1 MASRS
6 IILFLSLLSTFSFA
20 KPSWQLIE
28 VEDQV
33 EADNEEKKASEEAGH
48 EQDLDVEEEQDGK
61 DYRQVIRRHTCSDF
75 LNSYFEEEKNDATAI
90 FRIPILLQSTLDP
103 LALDPLAL
111 DPLGNDT
118 SLNVSEYMLE
128 YFSPITLG

>member
-1 MASRS
+1 MS

-20 KPSWQLIE
+20 KPSWKLIE
-28 VEDQV
+28 VENQV

-75 LNSYFEEEKNDATAI
+75 LNSYFEKKGATAI
-90 FRIPILLQSTLDP
+90 FRHPILLQVTLEV
-103 LALDPLAL
+103 
-111 DPLGNDT
+111 
-118 SLNVSEYMLE
+118 SLVQSSLQ
-128 YFSPITLG
+128 

>member
-20 KPSWQLIE
+20 KPSWKLIE
-28 VEDQV
+28 VENHV

-61 DYRQVIRRHTCSDF
+61 DYRQVIGGHTCSDF
-75 LNSYFEEEKNDATAI
+75 LNSYFERKKRCHCHFQAPNPP
-90 FRIPILLQSTLDP
+90 PIDPGSVAGSLLIAMNGIIS
-103 LALDPLAL
+103 
-111 DPLGNDT
+111 GK
-118 SLNVSEYMLE
+118 
-128 YFSPITLG
+128 